1 MIRFSDAPVSVELR
15 FYRGEASAFTFYI
28 ARDLSATP
36 PRMQVRDVTDSPV
49 VLLQPNNGLAVVSVP
64 VTSVPPRP
72 DGKPHTYQGTWT
84 RVDIAPT
91 VAQREAMLGKSG
103 LVGDLAFA
111 LAAGDFTPLR
121 ASLSVS
127 NDVSR

>member
-1 MIRFSDAPVSVELR
+1 MTRLSDAPILVELR
-15 FYRGEASAFTFYI
+15 FYRGEVSAFTFYI

-36 PRMQVRDVTDSPV
+36 PRMQVRDLADNPV
-49 VLLQPNNGLAVVSVP
+49 VLLQPNSGLAVSSVP
-64 VTSVPPRP
+64 VASVPPRP
-72 DGKPHTYQGTWT
+72 DGKPHPYQGTWT

-91 VAQREAMLGKSG
+91 VAQRESMFGKSG

-111 LAAGDFTPLR
+111 LPAGDFTPLW
-121 ASLSVS
+121 ASLSVG